1 MLACGL
7 PEEAYATLRP
17 IVEMIETQ
25 DGFFEWHGPDG
36 TPHGSKTFRGAAGVV
51 GAAIEQLRSWAAD
64 EIR

>member
-1 MLACGL
+1 
-7 PEEAYATLRP
+7 
-17 IVEMIETQ
+17 MIETH

-51 GAAIEQLRSWAAD
+51 GCAIEQLRSWAAA